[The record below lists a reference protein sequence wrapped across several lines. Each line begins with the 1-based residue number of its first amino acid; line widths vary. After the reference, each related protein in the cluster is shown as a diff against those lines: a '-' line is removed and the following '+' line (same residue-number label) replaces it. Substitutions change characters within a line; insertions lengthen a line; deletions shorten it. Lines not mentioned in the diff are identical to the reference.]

1 MINRTWT
8 TIHFNNFM
16 ILLFISGR
24 RSLWAE
30 LSEVKDSGILR
41 LNNIKNKNDF
51 KKKGNKI
58 LNGIWLA
65 KKCSNFTSDQKI
77 SKINVMMLKIP
88 NSLF

>member
-8 TIHFNNFM
+8 TIHFNNLM

-51 KKKGNKI
+51 LRKNR
-58 LNGIWLA
+58 
-65 KKCSNFTSDQKI
+65 NFFQWDSTC
-77 SKINVMMLKIP
+77 
-88 NSLF
+88 